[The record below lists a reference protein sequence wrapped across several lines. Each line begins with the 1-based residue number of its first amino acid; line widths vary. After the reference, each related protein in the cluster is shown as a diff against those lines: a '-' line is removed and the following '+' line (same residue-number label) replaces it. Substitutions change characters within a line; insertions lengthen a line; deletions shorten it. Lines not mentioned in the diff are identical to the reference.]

1 MTDEQMSKTYTR
13 LVLEGKLRQAVRFIT
28 QRDQGGVL
36 QIDAL
41 DSKSGLPVL
50 DVLKS
55 KHPKAVIPPPEVL
68 EEYEKIPSFVPLD
81 ITATTVVFSLEDM
94 FSHFFL
100 FHKPLRRTVGR
111 GAYAA

>member
-36 QIDAL
+36 QMAAL

-55 KHPKAVIPPPEVL
+55 KHPDAVIPPPEVL
-68 EEYEKIPSFVPLD
+68 EEYESIPSFVPLD
-81 ITATTVVFSLEDM
+81 ITATTVEGVARKMS
-94 FSHFFL
+94 
-100 FHKPLRRTVGR
+100 G
-111 GAYAA
+111 GAGPGGVDSIALQG